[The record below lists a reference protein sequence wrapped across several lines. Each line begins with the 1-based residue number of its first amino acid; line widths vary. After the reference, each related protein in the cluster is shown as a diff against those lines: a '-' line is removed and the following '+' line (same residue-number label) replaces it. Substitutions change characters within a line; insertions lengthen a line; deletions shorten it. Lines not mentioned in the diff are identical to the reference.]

1 MLAEEVMSIAREAGR
16 MMVSADRIEVK
27 DKGSKENHVTNMDV
41 AVQEFLRK
49 RLTELLPGSSFVGEE
64 NDYADRTGEYY
75 WVVDPIDGTTNYIRN
90 LQISVTSIGLVHD
103 GEPVLG
109 VVYCPFTDEMYHAE
123 KGKGAYRNG
132 VPIHVSDRDVP
143 HSVFAT
149 SWCAY
154 DKTKSRRSFEIS
166 NRMFF
171 VCEDI
176 RRMGAA
182 AYELCKL
189 AEGCIDLYFEP
200 ILWPWD
206 HAAASVIIREAG
218 GHITGENG
226 CARLDATDRVAAANT
241 ADGLAYLSMVI
252 DDVYS
257 KD

>member
-132 VPIHVSDRDVP
+132 VPIHVSDRDVS

-149 SWCAY
+149 
-154 DKTKSRRSFEIS
+154 
-166 NRMFF
+166 
-171 VCEDI
+171 
-176 RRMGAA
+176 
-182 AYELCKL
+182 
-189 AEGCIDLYFEP
+189 
-200 ILWPWD
+200 
-206 HAAASVIIREAG
+206 
-218 GHITGENG
+218 
-226 CARLDATDRVAAANT
+226 
-241 ADGLAYLSMVI
+241 
-252 DDVYS
+252 
-257 KD
+257 